1 MFGGGL
7 VMARKKEGGAD
18 VVLLAVEAD
27 SRPRQARRRDA
38 TDAPPSS
45 NVPIRTDL
53 RFEAWIWSWYR
64 QVGADGF
71 YGSGG

>member
-1 MFGGGL
+1 VFGGRL
-7 VMARKKEGGAD
+7 VMAKKKEGGAD

-27 SRPRQARRRDA
+27 SRLRQARRREA
-38 TDAPPSS
+38 TDAPPISK
-45 NVPIRTDL
+45 VPTRTDQ

-64 QVGADGF
+64 QVGAGGF